1 MVFHSESSHSPAFL
15 ARLKAAAEM
24 DIDLIR
30 ASKPAIEKLKML
42 PDLSKK
48 LHNSTN
54 SCKVELVRKDL
65 LTTLRIWLEPL
76 PDNSL
81 PSLQVRTTI
90 LQLLPLLPINPQR
103 DELKKSGLGKV
114 IMFLAHHPGETIANK
129 KMATQLVEKWSR
141 DIFNIS
147 DDPEDLGKMKKREMN
162 QKIAARKKSELGEVD
177 KNQAIEHQPINI
189 PVHERIIHK
198 LNRLKKR
205 PKTESSQGHFARLQR
220 AKIGRGRP
228 STGT

>member
-1 MVFHSESSHSPAFL
+1 MVVHSESSNSQAFL
-15 ARLKAAAEM
+15 ARLRAAAEM
-24 DIDLIR
+24 DAELVR

-54 SCKVELVRKDL
+54 RCKVELVRNGL

-103 DELKKSGLGKV
+103 DELKRSGLGKV
-114 IMFLAHHPGETIANK
+114 IMFLAHHLGETTANK
-129 KMATQLVEKWSR
+129 KIATQLVEKWSR

-147 DDPEDLGKMKKREMN
+147 DNPEDLGKMKKREMN
-162 QKIAARKKSELGEVD
+162 QKIAARKKSERGED
-177 KNQAIEHQPINI
+177 NKKQDIEHQPINP
-189 PVHERIIHK
+189 PVHERIIYK

-205 PKTESSQGHFARLQR
+205 PKTESSQEHFARMQR
-220 AKIGRGRP
+220 AKTERGRP
-228 STGT
+228 ST